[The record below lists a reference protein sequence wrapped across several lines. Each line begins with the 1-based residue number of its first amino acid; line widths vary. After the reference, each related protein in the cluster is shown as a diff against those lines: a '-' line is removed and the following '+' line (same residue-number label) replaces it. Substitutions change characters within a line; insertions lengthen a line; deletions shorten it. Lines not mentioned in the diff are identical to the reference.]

1 MNATPSRPS
10 TRRLLVIEPDAKAIL
25 DNFEPWLTAAGLSIQ
40 TVRPYD
46 GDVVPRTLAGAD
58 AVLVLGGSMSS
69 LDDHDYPWL
78 EDIREL
84 LRSTHAAARPALG
97 ICLGAQLMAQAH
109 GGLVEVGARGTE
121 AGLIS
126 VHWRDQAKDDSFV
139 GDLPDPFLVGA
150 LHGDAIATLPPTA
163 LWLAESDQYAYQAFR
178 LGTSSWGLQFHPEV
192 SPEALRMWLFG
203 MDRNDQHDNSRL
215 EHHATEFERHQD
227 TVLAG
232 TSTLATRF
240 ADQIM

>member
-1 MNATPSRPS
+1 MNDTTDRPAK
-10 TRRLLVIEPDAKAIL
+10 RRLLVIQPDAKGIL
-25 DNFEPWLTAAGLSIQ
+25 DNFERWLTAEGVAIQ

-46 GDVVPRTLAGAD
+46 GDELPRKLADTD

-69 LDDHDYPWL
+69 LDDREYPWL

-84 LRSTHAAARPALG
+84 LRSAHAAGQPALG

-126 VHWRDQAKDDSFV
+126 VHWRDDVKDDILL
-139 GDLPDPFLVGA
+139 GDLSDPFLVGA
-150 LHGDAIATLPPTA
+150 LHGDAIVMLPPTA
-163 LWLAESDQYAYQAFR
+163 VWLAKSDQYAHQAFR

-192 SPEALRMWLFG
+192 SVETMRMWVSG
-203 MDRNDQHDNSRL
+203 MDRNERHDISGL
-215 EHHATEFERHQD
+215 ENGTTEFEQHQD
-227 TVLAG
+227 TVLVG
-232 TSTLATRF
+232 TSTVARRF
-240 ADQIM
+240 ADRIK